1 MAKEKIPYDNYYK
14 VGQQVKIG
22 IRLSGSLFRESSG
35 EITHISGNNV
45 KVEMLGGSLP
55 VNIIKEKAQSR
66 VLLSGW
72 SGWGFFCCDALLKDS
87 GATKE
92 VTLALVGE
100 IEERQR
106 REYFRLDVVIPF
118 LVDGED
124 TQKPSEAKERWNAAL
139 IRNRNS
145 PPPDVV
151 RSGKGYRAVT
161 RDRKDLP
168 PEAVNLSGGG
178 MRFRM
183 KSGVRIGNLLNLDL
197 YLPLNPPRIVS
208 AVGEVIR
215 CNELT
220 LRIQKDPVFVVAA
233 RFVHIEDKDRDALI
247 SFIFSEQR
255 NQLKAEAEPDLIGL

>member
-1 MAKEKIPYDNYYK
+1 MRWRRNKEGSI
-14 VGQQVKIG
+14 
-22 IRLSGSLFRESSG
+22 SGSMSSYRFWWTAKTPKSPRRRKNAG
-35 EITHISGNNV
+35 TR
-45 KVEMLGGSLP
+45 P
-55 VNIIKEKAQSR
+55 
-66 VLLSGW
+66 LS
-72 SGWGFFCCDALLKDS
+72 
-87 GATKE
+87 AT
-92 VTLALVGE
+92 GM
-100 IEERQR
+100 R
-106 REYFRLDVVIPF
+106 
-118 LVDGED
+118 
-124 TQKPSEAKERWNAAL
+124 
-139 IRNRNS
+139 

-208 AVGEVIR
+208 VVGEVIR

-220 LRIQKDPVFVVAA
+220 LRIQKDPVFVVAT
-233 RFVHIEDKDRDALI
+233 RFVHIEDKDRDAVI

-255 NQLKAEAEPDLIGL
+255 NQLKAETEPDLAGL